1 MILYEAS
8 EHTIECESTLYYG
21 VYYHQ
26 HYNTVNKQ
34 TIFQ

>member
-21 VYYHQ
+21 VYHQ